1 LSSGKRLSIG
11 DIGSFPVVDLAH
23 AVEEK
28 LGLVTEY
35 LAGFQRDVGE
45 LPFPLL
51 LIPIRFT
58 EPVTEL
64 GVRV

>member
-1 LSSGKRLSIG
+1 M
-11 DIGSFPVVDLAH
+11 VDLAH